1 MVDKR
6 FVVAIFGFGSL
17 VAGCGNQPLRL
28 ARDVVVDG
36 DLTVRGD
43 VEVGDDLAVVN
54 DAAVDGSLD
63 VGDDLT
69 VGDDVVVGDDIEFGG
84 EIVEL
89 PEPPPPPPPPVIP
102 PPPPPICG
110 NWVVESGEQC
120 DSVNLGGQTCLG
132 YGFDGGLLT
141 CNANCTI
148 NFSQCAVA
156 PPPPPLPPPAI
167 SATIIDLTRPIVS
180 DHSPAGLSTGD
191 QIRYEIRVWV
201 NNGDGGP
208 LALHYLL
215 YDNTVSDSSF
225 TAPVGNGEAT
235 VMFVRNLVIA
245 TPFAND
251 CFQVR
256 RNGVAV
262 SGNPVCFSI
271 TVALGL

>member
-6 FVVAIFGFGSL
+6 FAVAIFGFGSL
-17 VAGCGNQPLRL
+17 VAGCGNRPLL
-28 ARDVVVDG
+28 INRDVVVDG

-43 VEVGDDLAVVN
+43 TEVV
-54 DAAVDGSLD
+54 GSLD
-63 VGDDLT
+63 VGEDVT
-69 VGDDVVVGDDIEFGG
+69 VEGDSELAGNLDIGGTIIVTPSVVVTPPPP
-84 EIVEL
+84 L
-89 PEPPPPPPPPVIP
+89 PPPPPPPVS
-102 PPPPPICG
+102 ICG

-120 DSVNLGGQTCLG
+120 DGVNIGGQTCFG
-132 YGFDGGLLT
+132 YGFDGGVLT

-148 NFSQCAVA
+148 NFSQCTVA
-156 PPPPPLPPPAI
+156 PPPPPLSPPAI
-167 SATIIDLTRPIVS
+167 SAVILDLTRPIVS

-201 NNGDGGP
+201 NNGDGGS
-208 LALHYLL
+208 LTLHYLL

-225 TAPVGNGEAT
+225 TAPAGNGEVT
-235 VMFVRNLVIA
+235 VMFARNLDLA
-245 TPFAND
+245 TPSAND

-262 SGNPVCFSI
+262 SGDPVCFPI